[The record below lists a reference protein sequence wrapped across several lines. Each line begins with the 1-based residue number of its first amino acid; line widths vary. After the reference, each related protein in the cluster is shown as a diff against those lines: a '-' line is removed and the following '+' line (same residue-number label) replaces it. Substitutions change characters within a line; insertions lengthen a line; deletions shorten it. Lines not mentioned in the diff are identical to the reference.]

1 MSDKRPD
8 VVVILVD
15 DMGWSDLG
23 CYGGEIDTPNLD
35 ALAGGGVRYT
45 QFYNCARC
53 CPTRAALLT
62 GLYPHRAGIGH
73 MTAQTSDTLRQSRLL
88 GRPHYRGY
96 LSDNTATIAE
106 ALGPAGYQ
114 TFMAGKWHV
123 GSYRPNWPTDRGFDR
138 YAGMLSG
145 ACNYWEPGA
154 GAGLLEDDEP
164 VTDLPPDFYTTDWFS
179 DRATQFVAEADPDRP
194 YFLYL
199 GYNAPHWPLHAWPED
214 IARYRGSYLVGWDEI
229 RRRRLARQK
238 ELGLFPERPAT
249 VAARPGVPALGRDR
263 PHPRRPGAHLHG
275 RRVGSAHGGV
285 RGNDRPHG
293 SGHRPAA
300 GTRSAAP
307 ATSTTR

>member
-35 ALAGGGVRYT
+35 ALAASGVRYT

-96 LSDNTATIAE
+96 LSDNTATLAE

-154 GAGLLEDDEP
+154 GAGLLEDDKP

-179 DRATQFVAEADPDRP
+179 DRATQCVAEADPDRP

-199 GYNAPHWPLHAWPED
+199 AYNAPHWPLHAWPED
-214 IARYRGSYLVGWDEI
+214 IAPLP
-229 RRRRLARQK
+229 RLLHGG
-238 ELGLFPERPAT
+238 LGRDPPPPAGAPEGTGAVSRTPAT
-249 VAARPGVPALGRDR
+249 VAARPGVPGPGTPSTASLTPRDAPSR
-263 PHPRRPGAHLHG
+263 PT
-275 RRVGSAHGGV
+275 
-285 RGNDRPHG
+285 
-293 SGHRPAA
+293 SGICAWRC
-300 GTRSAAP
+300 TRQ
-307 ATSTTR
+307 

>member
-1 MSDKRPD
+1 MSDNLTDAVRPD

-35 ALAGGGVRYT
+35 SLADGGVRYT

-73 MTAQTSDTLRQSRLL
+73 MTAQTSDAVRQSRLL

-96 LSDNTATIAE
+96 LGDNTATIAE
-106 ALGPAGYQ
+106 ALRPAGYQ
-114 TFMAGKWHV
+114 TFMSGKWHV
-123 GSYRPNWPTDRGFDR
+123 GNYRPHWPTDRGFDR

-145 ACNYWEPGA
+145 ACNYWQPGA
-154 GAGLLEDDEP
+154 QAGLLEDDEP

-179 DRATQFVAEADPDRP
+179 DRAAQFVADADPDRP

-214 IARYRGSYLVGWDEI
+214 IARS
-229 RRRRLARQK
+229 
-238 ELGLFPERPAT
+238 T
-249 VAARPGVPALGRDR
+249 AAPTRW
-263 PHPRRPGAHLHG
+263 
-275 RRVGSAHGGV
+275 
-285 RGNDRPHG
+285 
-293 SGHRPAA
+293 A
-300 GTRSAAP
+300 GTRSAAAGWP
-307 ATSTTR
+307 ARRSWGCSRTTCSYRRATRSVRRGTRSTASRTPRGAPSAPASGTCAWRCTRP